1 MPSVKKPAAPEEMVH
16 CAVCGK
22 EIPRSA
28 AVVPQNKDYVY
39 YYCGQDCYRKAAG
52 SPSP

>member
-1 MPSVKKPAAPEEMVH
+1 MPSVEKPAAPEEKVQ

-28 AVVPQNKDYVY
+28 AVVPHNKDYVY
-39 YYCGQDCYRKAAG
+39 YYCSAGCREKAG
-52 SPSP
+52 KDKD